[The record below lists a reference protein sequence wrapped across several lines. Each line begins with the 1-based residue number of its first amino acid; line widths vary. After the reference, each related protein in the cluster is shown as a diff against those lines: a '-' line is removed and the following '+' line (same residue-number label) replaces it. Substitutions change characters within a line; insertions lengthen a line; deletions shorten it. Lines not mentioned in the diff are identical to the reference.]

1 MKYHFYAMLEK
12 EDNYY
17 NVTFPDL
24 PGAITY
30 GNNMNEA
37 VEMATDVLGGHL
49 LVMEDDEEVIPK
61 PSDYIDLSCEI
72 DKHQQL
78 QLIVADTQI
87 VRDKEDLN
95 I

>member
-49 LVMEDDEEVIPK
+49 LVMEDDKEVIPK
-61 PSDYIDLSCEI
+61 PSDYTDLSCEI

-78 QLIVADTQI
+78 QLIVADTKI

>member
-24 PGAITY
+24 PGAVTY

-49 LVMEDDEEVIPK
+49 LVMEDDKEVIPE
-61 PSDYIDLSCEI
+61 PSDYTGLSCEI
-72 DKHQQL
+72 NKHQQL
-78 QLIVADTQI
+78 KLIVVDTQM
-87 VRDKEDLN
+87 VRSKEYLN
-95 I
+95 L